1 MNLIKFKHREDFGD
15 DWYVQIL
22 NTGRHFPKI
31 LKNRSLLQVS
41 VGWNDYPGWPYL
53 QITFGSNGLLGI
65 LFWVYKF
72 GLDIDFCSRTW
83 NWDYLEKLDENETEL
98 V

>member
-1 MNLIKFKHREDFGD
+1 MNLIKFNHRKDFGD

-22 NTGRHFPKI
+22 NTGRHLPKFF
-31 LKNRSLLQVS
+31 KNRSLIQVS
-41 VGWNDYPGWPYL
+41 VSWNDYPGWPYL

-72 GLDIDFCSRTW
+72 GFDVDFCSSTW
-83 NWDYLEKLDENETEL
+83 NFDHLEKLDEDEIEL